1 MRQLVYTMYISN
13 NRPRFHL
20 WWNENLIKH
29 QKVSKYYESDCRLSL
44 VSEPYFRF
52 VYFALVV
59 RKFIRQTKSAV
70 IPRYEK
76 CFILHVICSHPR
88 VQDIFYFMLK
98 EIFLFYGLISS
109 HPEMWREHFLEKKFF
124 QNVFFFLIFGK
135 CRKFFKESEE
145 LS

>member
-20 WWNENLIKH
+20 WWNENLVKH

-76 CFILHVICSHPR
+76 CFILHVISSHPR
-88 VQDIFYFMLK
+88 VQAFFILCLSSSHHRVS

-124 QNVFFFLIFGK
+124 QNVFFF
-135 CRKFFKESEE
+135 
-145 LS
+145 